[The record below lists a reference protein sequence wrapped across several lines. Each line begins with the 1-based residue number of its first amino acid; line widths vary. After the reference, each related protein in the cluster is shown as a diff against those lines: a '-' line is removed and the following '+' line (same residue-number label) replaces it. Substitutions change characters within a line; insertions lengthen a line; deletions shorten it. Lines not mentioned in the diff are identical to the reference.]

1 MTSFVRVF
9 VVVMF
14 AVVAVSGQLVMLDE
28 RSLKG
33 KIDPKRN
40 SPITVWVRANG
51 ELTYEGKV
59 VSLAELEAKLDAE
72 MDYRMSS
79 ERKVFIE
86 ANDEIKFA
94 VIRDI
99 LLIGRKLYFD
109 DFGFVSAGS
118 LGVGA
123 AVPTKIILEEPG
135 PRPPKMGAL
144 VLQVNVDTVGKI
156 YLNKKAVSDNE
167 LTAQLKTTFETR
179 KKRRIFRQGSR
190 EVEKSVYVRLNPS
203 TEYQAMLRV
212 LQSIKSS
219 GAYPIAVEIDWL
231 DK

>member
-14 AVVAVSGQLVMLDE
+14 AVAAVSGQLVMLDE

-33 KIDPKRN
+33 KIDPKRT
-40 SPITVWVRANG
+40 SPVTVWVRTNG

-86 ANDEIKFA
+86 AYDEIKFA
-94 VIRDI
+94 AIRDI
-99 LLIGRKLYFD
+99 LLIGRKLNFD

-118 LGVGA
+118 LGVGTGVA
-123 AVPTKIILEEPG
+123 TKIILEEPG

-144 VLQVNVDTVGKI
+144 VLQVNVDKVGKI
-156 YLNKKAVSDNE
+156 NLNKKVVSESE
-167 LTAQLKTTFETR
+167 LAAQLKTTFETR

-190 EVEKSVYVRLNPS
+190 EVEKTVYLRLNQS
-203 TEYQAMLRV
+203 TEYQVMLRV
-212 LQSIKSS
+212 LKSINSS
-219 GAYPIAVEIDWL
+219 GAYPICIELDWL